1 MEAIPTHF
9 RDFKFVNKFLSG
21 EKVIWQQDFYS
32 RLGQEMNTLHKP
44 SNNLPLLI
52 SFWGWVQL
60 TTKDSLMFSL
70 MPSHLEELSSQI

>member
-44 SNNLPLLI
+44 SHNLPLFI
-52 SFWGWVQL
+52 SL
-60 TTKDSLMFSL
+60 
-70 MPSHLEELSSQI
+70 